1 MQGRLV
7 PVSVNVRVSEST
19 LGDGLVIDFKCDVF
33 MDESRQIVIDLALR
47 NGEPKV
53 PKERL

>member
-1 MQGRLV
+1 MEGRLV

-33 MDESRQIVIDLALR
+33 MDESRQTVIDLDLR
-47 NGEPKV
+47 NGELKV
-53 PKERL
+53 PKESL